1 MTSQDAPSVAERRG
15 HSPRHW
21 LLFLFLVAIAAAL
34 VFFVGWAPRQKERA
48 DIDKQARER
57 SEAQPK
63 VEVIRVENASA
74 AGNLTIPGTTL
85 AYTQASLY
93 ARASG
98 YVTRRL
104 VDIGDRVH
112 KGQLLAIIDSPDL
125 DQQVAQARSTLAQS
139 QSTTGQLAAQ
149 LRLTQL
155 TWDRYRVLVAKG
167 VFSRQEGDTREADLH
182 VAEANLNA
190 GNNTVQAN
198 RDNLQRLIVLQQYE
212 RVTAPFA
219 GVITSRNIDVGSL
232 ISAQGTGQ
240 GASATASP
248 GSTQSAAQA
257 TNAGASGNLASSVAP
272 PTGGSQGGEMFA
284 IATLDPLRVV
294 VSVPETY
301 ASLIRLR
308 QTAHLSFQL
317 NPQEQVPGIVTR
329 TSSSIDQNTRTLL
342 VELQVRNPQ
351 GRILPGMYVV
361 VDFSGFQNSPSL
373 LIPGE
378 AIVIRNGQTMVAVID
393 NNRVH
398 FTRVKLGRDYGEQT
412 EVTSGLRPGDVI
424 ARTISD
430 QVQDNAEVEP
440 QFQPA
445 KQNQKG
451 GAPKGA
457 SK

>member
-21 LLFLFLVAIAAAL
+21 LLFLLLVAAAAAL
-34 VFFVGWAPRQKERA
+34 VFFLGWAPRQKERA

-57 SEAQPK
+57 SEAHPK
-63 VEVIRVENASA
+63 VEVIRVENAPA

-112 KGQLLAIIDSPDL
+112 KGQLLAVIDSPDL
-125 DQQVAQARSTLAQS
+125 DQQVEQARSTLAQS
-139 QSTTGQLAAQ
+139 QSATGQLAAQ

-155 TWDRYRVLVAKG
+155 TWDRYRVLVARG
-167 VFSRQEGDTREADLH
+167 VFSRQDGDTREADLR
-182 VAEANLNA
+182 VAEANLKA
-190 GNNTVQAN
+190 GNDTVEAN
-198 RDNLQRLIVLQQYE
+198 RNNLQRLIVLQQYE
-212 RVTAPFA
+212 RVTAPFD

-248 GSTQSAAQA
+248 GSTQSAAQG

-284 IATLDPLRVV
+284 IATLDPLRVI
-294 VSVPETY
+294 VSVPEAY

-308 QTAHLSFQL
+308 QAAHLSFQE

-342 VELQVRNPQ
+342 VELQVRNPR

-378 AIVIRNGQTMVAVID
+378 SIVIRNGQTMVAVID

-398 FTRVKLGRDYGEQT
+398 FRRVKLGRDYGEQT
-412 EVTSGLRPGDVI
+412 EVTAGLQPGNVI

-430 QVQDNAEVEP
+430 QVQDGGEVEP
-440 QFQPA
+440 QFKPV
-445 KQNQKG
+445 KPNQKG

-457 SK
+457 SE